1 MSKGVV
7 VTDLGGVIYSFDPKF
22 SPEGY
27 EERFVEAL
35 QWYSQNSPKYR
46 DVLSLYQE
54 GDIKLALNVEK
65 EAVIKAL
72 DNPDEAEGT
81 LPIYINSKAVKALV
95 NNYLKYKIVVVST
108 SRVLTSKRIL
118 SKAFE
123 KASSVLI
130 LPDTPEKVVANIDIY
145 DMSDYGSKKDPNSW
159 KHIFTKYTDIIAI
172 FEDSKKNLDAAVQ
185 ATKEL
190 GNNPK
195 PLEAMVE
202 L

>member
-1 MSKGVV
+1 MSRSVT

-35 QWYSQNSPKYR
+35 QWYSKNSPKYR
-46 DVLSLYQE
+46 DVLSLYQK

-72 DNPDEAEGT
+72 DNPNDKAGS
-81 LPIYINSKAVKALV
+81 LQIYIDPKAAKALV

-108 SRVLTSKRIL
+108 SRVLTSKRIV

-123 KASSVLI
+123 VTSSA
-130 LPDTPEKVVANIDIY
+130 LPDTLEKMISNIDFY

-159 KHIFTKYTDIIAI
+159 KNIFTKYPNIIAI
-172 FEDSKKNLDAAVQ
+172 FEDSQKNLTA
-185 ATKEL
+185 ATKAAIEL

-195 PLEAMVE
+195 SLEVMVE
-202 L
+202 V